1 MINLFLDS
9 QKRAAVFFYTS
20 LVVFII
26 SVFMIAGGFNRYSIN
41 GIKKDNGR
49 VEITFSDNFLY
60 MFPYNSKTVAPVT
73 NIRLVTKMEKDSTE
87 TSQIVFFTTT
97 YDHRIK
103 YEDTGITYEDMKP
116 LNEQLNDFL
125 ENRELRDFGDSFYFM
140 KFYGLLGLIL
150 LVGSAYFATANFRNV
165 PPIKIPWKKIG
176 SGSVDISKKIAKAAQ
191 KVKEKSK
198 EKSEAKELQDT
209 RERLLRVIIPA
220 FDANI
225 VIKPDIFKTPD
236 TQKTALICESR
247 QIKDLQSRFGNEVEY
262 ITANGIKTSGEIIS
276 AASAWLQGFNGYVM
290 IQTGIMPE
298 LSAAQIGS
306 MYASHKDNY
315 SECTILTSVTEDEVI
330 PYGKII
336 RNVANRVVKIS
347 ESKERKDDNE
357 QSSEVY
363 EELLCLSTKKILQM
377 AEKLEPG
384 TELARIVEA
393 YSKSKSNI
401 TTFQAVSGSPA
412 AKTPVTRTAAR
423 TASPESE
430 VRNTAAVILSS
441 VSFSPAR
448 LKNLYDTVRS
458 AGIKKACIVVDSS
471 NLDICREL
479 LGEEIEYI
487 ATENSLGDGDD
498 AFKSAGSLLGFKG
511 NIAVITEECPEIKDI
526 ELKKFISVH
535 EDEDNACSYKVS
547 AGRNILYCVRSEYYS
562 YSVKKISRNDDTKKY
577 QLSDIIDILR
587 NDRKRVG
594 EINGEV

>member
-1 MINLFLDS
+1 MMDLFLDS
-9 QKRAAVFFYTS
+9 QKRAALFFYSS
-20 LVVFII
+20 LILFII
-26 SVFMIAGGFNRYSIN
+26 SIFMIAGGFNRYSIS

-73 NIRLVTKMEKDSTE
+73 NIRLVTQMEKDSTE
-87 TSQIVFFTTT
+87 TSQIVLFTTT

-103 YEDTGITYEDMKP
+103 YEETGIDYDDMKP
-116 LNEQLNDFL
+116 LNELLNNFL

-150 LVGSAYFATANFRNV
+150 LVGSAYTAFVNFKNV
-165 PPIKIPWKKIG
+165 PPIRIPWKKIG
-176 SGSVDISKKIAKAAQ
+176 KGSVDISKKIAKAAQ
-191 KVKEKSK
+191 KAKEITQKK
-198 EKSEAKELQDT
+198 QEAVELQDT
-209 RERLLRVIIPA
+209 REKLIRMIIPA

-225 VIKPDIFKTPD
+225 SVRPDIFKTPD
-236 TQKTALICESR
+236 TQKIALVCESR

-276 AASAWLQGFNGYVM
+276 AASVWLQGFNGYVM

-298 LSAAQIGS
+298 LSAAQIGR

-330 PYGKII
+330 LYGKII

-347 ESKERKDDNE
+347 ESKERKEDNE
-357 QSSEVY
+357 QSSEIY
-363 EELLCLSTKKILQM
+363 QELLCLSTKKIFQL

-384 TELARIVEA
+384 TELAKIVEA

-401 TTFQAVSGSPA
+401 TTFHAASASAA
-412 AKTPVTRTAAR
+412 AKTPVAR
-423 TASPESE
+423 TAVQSASSGTESQ
-430 VRNTAAVILSS
+430 NTAAVILSS
-441 VSFSPAR
+441 ASFSPAR
-448 LKNLYDTVRS
+448 LKYLFDTVRS

-526 ELKKFISVH
+526 ELKKFISAH

-594 EINGEV
+594 EING